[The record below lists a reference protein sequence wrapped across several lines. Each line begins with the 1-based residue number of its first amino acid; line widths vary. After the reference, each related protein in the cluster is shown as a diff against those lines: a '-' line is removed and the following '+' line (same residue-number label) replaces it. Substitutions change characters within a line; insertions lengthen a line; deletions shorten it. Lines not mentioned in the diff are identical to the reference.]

1 MRVKVITAPP
11 PLLGLNLTCSSSQPS
26 NEVETIV
33 PVSEMNNQSLQV
45 FSVHK
50 LPTTI
55 EGLNQQLLPTR
66 SGLSHN
72 KSHGVQA
79 AWLAYLREYTGLSA
93 SLFMHKLG

>member
-1 MRVKVITAPP
+1 MRVKVITPP

-55 EGLNQQLLPTR
+55 QGLNQQLLPTR

-72 KSHGVQA
+72 KFTRCAGGMVS
-79 AWLAYLREYTGLSA
+79 LSKRIYWFKCIVVHA
-93 SLFMHKLG
+93 